1 MRKLLVKEW
10 MTLDGVFDAD
20 NMDQWWFPYD
30 SAERQKHIMDGYSG
44 CDVYLLG
51 RRTYELLWP
60 YWSTQAND
68 NGVGRMLNTM
78 KKYVVSSTLK
88 EAPWKESTII
98 RGNILEEIT
107 KLKQQ
112 PGKDILVDGS
122 ATLVQSLM
130 ETDLIDEYRLLVVP
144 IIVGSGR
151 RIFTEGLPIT
161 RLKIVKNET
170 LSSGIIDLT
179 YQPDRKEL

>member
-1 MRKLLVKEW
+1 V
-10 MTLDGVFDAD
+10 
-20 NMDQWWFPYD
+20 
-30 SAERQKHIMDGYSG
+30 DGYSG

-60 YWSTQAND
+60 YWSTQASD
-68 NGVGRMLNTM
+68 KGVGQMLNTM

-98 RGNILEEIT
+98 RENVLEEIT
-107 KLKQQ
+107 RLKQQ

-130 ETDLIDEYRLLVVP
+130 ETDLVDEYRLLVVP

-151 RIFTEGLPIT
+151 CIFKEGLPIA
-161 RLKIVKNET
+161 RLKLVKNET
-170 LSSGIIDLT
+170 LSSGIINLS
-179 YQPDRKEL
+179 YQPDKKEL